1 VPCLVTG
8 MSLEKYT
15 KTRLVVQRPNTTLYD
30 AIRAMEDNHIGCV
43 LVQDGDN
50 VALVTDRDIAL
61 EVVAFELDPFE
72 TELRDV
78 ISTPATVL
86 PVSASV
92 SDAAALM
99 LDRHVRRIPIVDQG
113 RLVGIVTLDDLIL
126 DQAVD
131 GATLA
136 SIVRAQLSEP
146 ARLKRDGQPRPTR
159 RPADDE
165 ASRERNLR
173 RHAARARA
181 SYDALIER
189 AQAATGLDIP
199 ERAMLALQTV
209 LSAIAHRVRPEQ
221 AEHLLAQLP
230 SLLRDRIASLG
241 PAPDRSV
248 TRRAI
253 EEALAARLHVEPDCA
268 EDILRR
274 VGLVLVQAISPGE
287 LADVRAQL
295 PPDLK
300 ELLEAA
306 GSDPG

>member
-1 VPCLVTG
+1 

-15 KTRLVVQRPNTTLYD
+15 RTRLVVQRPSTSLYD
-30 AIRAMEDNHIGCV
+30 AIRAMEDNHVGCV
-43 LVQDGDN
+43 LVQDGAN

-61 EVVAFELDPFE
+61 EVVAFQLDPFE
-72 TELRDV
+72 TELQDV
-78 ISTPATVL
+78 ISTHASVL
-86 PVSASV
+86 PVTASV
-92 SDAAALM
+92 RDAAALM

-146 ARLKRDGQPRPTR
+146 ARLKRRGLPRPTR

-181 SYDALIER
+181 SYDSLIER
-189 AQAATGLDIP
+189 ARAITGLDMP

-209 LSAIAHRVRPEQ
+209 LSAIAHRIRPEE

-241 PAPDRSV
+241 TTPDRSV
-248 TRRAI
+248 TRKAI
-253 EEALAARLHVEPDCA
+253 EEALAARLDVEQHCA
-268 EDILRR
+268 EELLRR
-274 VGLVLVQAISPGE
+274 VGLVLVQSISPGE

-300 ELLEAA
+300 DLLEAPASSARPVA
-306 GSDPG
+306 GSSG